1 MKKLMTNFIHW
12 NANHRVVPLIL
23 FLLLT
28 SNCITAQVKVT
39 GVVSDDKG
47 LSIPGANVMV
57 SGTKKSVSTD
67 FDGNYAIDAPA
78 NASISVS
85 FIGYVTQTIN
95 VKNGGKINVILK
107 LSAEDLREVLVNVG
121 YRNQKRKDVT
131 GAISSVTAK
140 DFKDS
145 QQVTVEQLLQGRAAG
160 VVVTN
165 NSGKPGGSVSVK
177 IRGSASLGGSNEP
190 LYIVDGIPISG
201 DATNQATGGTI
212 VSGYIGTNTGS
223 VTNSPLAFLNPND
236 IETMDILKDAA
247 SAAVYGSRASNGVVI
262 ITTKKGKKGTGR
274 ITYDTAFSTQD
285 VTRLLKTMDLSQYA
299 TQQNA
304 LAQVYGVA
312 PRDEFAVPSVL
323 GKGTNWQDE
332 IYRTALMTSHQLSFS
347 GAKDNMSYYVSGGY
361 LNQDGVVIGS
371 DFKRYTFKTN
381 LEAKVKDWLTMGV
394 TINAGITNQNITI
407 EGYSDGIIGTTILST
422 PDVAVKNLDGTYAG
436 PPKDGTQGAWIN
448 PVASTLMNTNYLVQ
462 KNFQGNFYAAV
473 KLAKGL
479 DYRFEFGG
487 STNIQNFE
495 GFQPTYAWGA
505 AVNKVNQLQERSNTW
520 YGLNL
525 KNMLTYNI
533 SLGKHNFN
541 VMALQEA
548 NDSHWFGGSQ
558 SISGLLSNDVHSI
571 NLGDQKTLVASEYKG
586 ENALYSF
593 LGSLNY
599 NFDNK
604 YFLQGTI
611 RADGSSNFAEDK
623 RWGYFPSISGSWKI
637 SNEKFMEGTREY
649 VDNIKFRIG
658 YGETGNQ
665 NISGGL
671 YGSNIQ
677 TIKSALGNFF
687 TAGNIANPD
696 LTWQKAEDSN
706 LGLDFSLFKSK
717 LFATVD
723 VYRKQ
728 SSGFLFVLPLP
739 SYVTGLEQ
747 YQGGLAA
754 PTVNLGSMRNEG
766 IEATLKY
773 SNNFSKNF
781 TWDATLMF
789 SKNNNKLLSLVDNF
803 DLIKDVQVNGYTTK
817 TVTKSEVGQP
827 IGQFYG
833 YETVGIIRTNEQL
846 ANAPI
851 PYTGNKAV
859 KSVLGDV
866 EYVDQNKDGLIDEKD
881 LTYIGNPQAD
891 FIYSFNNQF
900 RYKNLDLSIFL
911 TGSQG
916 NKVMNLTRR
925 AATKNQRLYEN
936 QLAEA
941 ADFWTPDN
949 PNAKYP
955 RPDGGDGHPN
965 IAISD
970 RYVED
975 GSYLKIAQLTFG
987 YSLPSD
993 VISKTKLSK
1002 LRFYASVTN
1011 LYTFTKYTGYDPEI
1025 GDYNQN
1031 ALLSGIDSGRYPT
1044 NRTITFGMNVEF

>member
-12 NANHRVVPLIL
+12 NANHIAVPLIL

-28 SNCITAQVKVT
+28 SNIITAQVKVT
-39 GVVSDDKG
+39 GVVADDKG
-47 LSIPGANVMV
+47 LSIPGANITVV
-57 SGTKKSVSTD
+57 STKKTTSTD
-67 FDGNYAIDAPA
+67 FDGKYVIDAPA
-78 NASISVS
+78 NSSISVS
-85 FIGYVTQTIN
+85 FIGYITQTIN
-95 VKNGGKINVILK
+95 VKNGGTINVVLR
-107 LSAEDLREVLVNVG
+107 LNAEDLREVLVNVG
-121 YRNQKRKDVT
+121 YRSQKRKDIT
-131 GAISSVTAK
+131 GAVSSVSSK
-140 DFKDS
+140 DLKDS
-145 QQVTVEQLLQGRAAG
+145 QQVTVEQMLQGRAAG

-177 IRGSASLGGSNEP
+177 IRGNASLGGSNEP
-190 LYIVDGIPISG
+190 LYIIDGIPISG
-201 DATNQATGGTI
+201 DATSQATGGTI

-247 SAAVYGSRASNGVVI
+247 STAIYGSRASNGVVI
-262 ITTKKGKKGTGR
+262 ITTKRGKKGAGR
-274 ITYDTAFSTQD
+274 ITYDTAFSVQD
-285 VTRLLKTMDLSQYA
+285 VTRLLKTMNLSQYA

-304 LAQVYGVA
+304 LAEYYGVA

-347 GAKDNMSYYVSGGY
+347 GANDSTNYYVSGSY

-381 LEAKVKDWLTMGV
+381 FESKVKDWLTMGV
-394 TINAGITNQNITI
+394 NLTAGITNQNITI

-422 PDVAVKNLDGTYAG
+422 PDVAVRNLDGSYAG
-436 PPKDGTQGAWIN
+436 PPKDGSQGAWIN

-462 KNFQGNFYAAV
+462 KNFQGNFYSTF

-479 DYRFEFGG
+479 EYRFELGANT
-487 STNIQNFE
+487 SLQNFE
-495 GFQPTYAWGA
+495 AFQPTYVWGA
-505 AVNKVNQLQERSNTW
+505 AVNKVNQLQERANTW
-520 YGLNL
+520 YQLNI
-525 KNMLTYNI
+525 KNMLTYRF
-533 SLGKHNFN
+533 STGKHSFNFIG
-541 VMALQEA
+541 AQEA
-548 NDSHWFGGSQ
+548 TDATWFGNSQ
-558 SISGLLSNDVHSI
+558 SVSGLLSNDVHSI
-571 NLGDQKTLVASEYKG
+571 NLGDPDTLVASEYKG
-586 ENALYSF
+586 SNALYSF
-593 LGSLNY
+593 FGTFNY
-599 NFDNK
+599 SFDNR
-604 YFLQGTI
+604 YSIQGTI
-611 RADGSSNFAEDK
+611 RADGSSNFAKDK
-623 RWGYFPSISGSWKI
+623 RWGYFPAISGAWNL
-637 SNEKFMEGTREY
+637 SNEKFMESTKDY
-649 VDNIKFRIG
+649 IDNIKFRVG

-665 NISGGL
+665 VVGGGL
-671 YGSNIQ
+671 YLSNIQ

-687 TAGNIANPD
+687 TAGNIANPG
-696 LTWQKAEDSN
+696 LTWQTAEDTN

-717 LFATVD
+717 LNASVD

-739 SYVTGLEQ
+739 TYVTGLEQ

-773 SNNFSKNF
+773 SNKFSSNFS
-781 TWDATLMF
+781 WDVTAIF
-789 SKNNNKLLSLVDNF
+789 SKNNNKLLSLAENF
-803 DLIKDVQVNGYTTK
+803 DLIKEVQVNGYTTK

-833 YETVGIIRTNEQL
+833 YQTVGIIRTNEQL

-851 PYTGNKAV
+851 PFTGNKAT

-881 LTYIGNPQAD
+881 LTYIGNPMPD
-891 FIYSFNNQF
+891 FTYGLNNTF
-900 RYKNLDLSIFL
+900 KYKNLDLTVFL
-911 TGSQG
+911 QGSQG
-916 NKVMNLTRR
+916 GKVMNLTRR

-975 GSYLKIAQLTFG
+975 GSFLRISQLTFA
-987 YSLPSD
+987 YNLPSD
-993 VISKTKLSK
+993 ILSKTKLSK
-1002 LRFYASVTN
+1002 LRFYASVQN